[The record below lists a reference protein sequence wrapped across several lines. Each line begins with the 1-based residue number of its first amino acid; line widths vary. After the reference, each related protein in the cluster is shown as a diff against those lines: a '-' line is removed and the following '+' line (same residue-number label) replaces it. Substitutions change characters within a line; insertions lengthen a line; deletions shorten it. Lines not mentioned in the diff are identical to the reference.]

1 MIMRHELVC
10 VYKFWKYTESRDVGK
25 FILYKMYKNIIGRH
39 YISNSTN
46 FTYFSCAKPQ
56 II

>member
-1 MIMRHELVC
+1 MRHELVC
-10 VYKFWKYTESRDVGK
+10 VYKFCKYTESRDVGK
-25 FILYKMYKNIIGRH
+25 FILYKMYKNIIVRH